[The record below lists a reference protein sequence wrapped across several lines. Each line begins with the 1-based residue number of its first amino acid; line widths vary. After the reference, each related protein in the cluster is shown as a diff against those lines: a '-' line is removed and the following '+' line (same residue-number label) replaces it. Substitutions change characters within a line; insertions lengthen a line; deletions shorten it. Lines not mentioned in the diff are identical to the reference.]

1 MQQDVSIEKAEA
13 LGPKFFRLW
22 QASAMSNLA
31 DGVWLTAGPLL
42 AVTLTRDPVLVAG
55 LVTAQRLPWF
65 LFSLHSGVF
74 VDRFDRKRILWI
86 SNAIRTALIAG
97 LALFVLSGQIDI
109 YGMYVFF
116 FLLGSVEPFFDN
128 ASFAILPRVVPQS
141 QFEKANG
148 RLFAAS
154 TISNEFVGPPVGSF
168 LFAIF
173 PPLAFVMSALSYGV
187 SSALMG
193 SLPGTYKKRAASN
206 TRVLEEIREGFRWF
220 WGNGVIRSLAI
231 LSTLQN
237 IVATAGLSLLVL
249 YAQDHLGLDAVGY
262 GVLISAGAIG
272 GVLAGLLSERAA
284 RWLGTGL
291 GVAAGC
297 VLMSVAFLVLGT
309 TQNSLIAMAMQ
320 AFTSFSFVLTYS
332 LVLALR
338 QTLIPDE
345 LLGRVTSVYRFL
357 AIGSA
362 PLSGLLGGFLAR
374 QWGLQAPFIFGGV
387 VTLLATIIIYPRISN
402 AAVEK
407 AKAQVLA
414 KNE

>member
-1 MQQDVSIEKAEA
+1 
-13 LGPKFFRLW
+13 
-22 QASAMSNLA
+22 
-31 DGVWLTAGPLL
+31 
-42 AVTLTRDPVLVAG
+42 
-55 LVTAQRLPWF
+55 
-65 LFSLHSGVF
+65 
-74 VDRFDRKRILWI
+74 VDRFDRKKILWL
-86 SNAIRTALIAG
+86 SNAIRTLLIAG
-97 LALFVLSGQIDI
+97 LAAFVLSGFINI
-109 YGMYVFF
+109 YILYVFF

-168 LFAIF
+168 LFALF
-173 PPLAFVMSALSYGV
+173 PPLAFVLSALSYGT

-193 SLPGTYKKRAASN
+193 TLPGEYRKRVPTTA
-206 TRVLEEIREGFRWF
+206 RMIDDIREGFRWF
-220 WGNGVIRSLAI
+220 LGNGVIRSLAI

-237 IVATAGLSLLVL
+237 VVATAGLSLLVL
-249 YAQDHLGLDAVGY
+249 YAQDHLGLDAIGY
-262 GVLISAGAIG
+262 GVLISAGAVG
-272 GVLAGLLSERAA
+272 GVSAGLISERIA

-297 VLMSVAFLVLGT
+297 VLMSAAFLVLGT
-309 TQNSLIAMAMQ
+309 TQNSLIAMAML

-357 AIGSA
+357 AIGAA

-374 QWGLQAPFIFGGV
+374 QWGLQSPFIFGGV
-387 VTLLATIIIYPRISN
+387 VTLIATVIIYPRISN
-402 AAVEK
+402 AAVDE
-407 AKAQVLA
+407 AKTQSLS
-414 KNE
+414 KK

>member
-1 MQQDVSIEKAEA
+1 MHEEISMKKAET
-13 LGPKFFRLW
+13 LGPKFIRLW

-42 AVTLTRDPVLVAG
+42 AVTLTRDPLLVAG

-65 LFSLHSGVF
+65 LFSLHSGVI

-97 LALFVLSGQIDI
+97 LALFVLSGQINI

-128 ASFAILPRVVPQS
+128 ASFAILPRVVS
-141 QFEKANG
+141 QTQLEKANG

-154 TISNEFVGPPVGSF
+154 TISNEFVGPPIGSF

-173 PPLAFVMSALSYGV
+173 PPLAFVMSALSYGT

-193 SLPGTYKKRAASN
+193 SLPGEYRKRRPTTA
-206 TRVLEEIREGFRWF
+206 RILEDIREGFRWF
-220 WGNGVIRSLAI
+220 LGNGIIRSLAL

-237 IVATAGLSLLVL
+237 VVATAGLSLLVL

-262 GVLISAGAIG
+262 GVLISAGAVG
-272 GVLAGLLSERAA
+272 
-284 RWLGTGL
+284 
-291 GVAAGC
+291 GVAAGMISERVARRIGTGMGVVAGC
-297 VLMSVAFLVLGT
+297 VIMSIAFLVLGT
-309 TQNSLIAMAMQ
+309 TQNSWIAMAML
-320 AFTSFSFVLTYS
+320 ACTSFAFVLTYS

-338 QTLIPDE
+338 QTLIPDD

-357 AIGSA
+357 AIGAA

-387 VTLLATIIIYPRISN
+387 VTFLATMIIYPRISN
-402 AAVEK
+402 AAVDK
-407 AKAQVLA
+407 AKAQSLS
-414 KNE
+414 KK